1 MSSYYLLPANLNF
14 KRVQSIP
21 FDIQNKIF
29 QNNSGVNAA
38 EKIQELNSFFYN
50 GTEAIPSTITT
61 TVAQILAQDPDV
73 DYVTDPLAPL
83 VPAYRVH
90 VHGWTN
96 VAVTAEPEGPL
107 NIIGGFPRSFNS
119 NQLVNNAKT
128 SVVLPQGTLTAYA
141 EEPAGDTVTP
151 HVVILSDNT
160 VTLTDINSTPSDPFP
175 NWSVSIDIPYPGVY
189 PSFMEF
195 DFSFNL
201 FIEPQFTYA

>member
-21 FDIQNKIF
+21 ADIQNKLS
-29 QNNSGVNAA
+29 QNTSGVDAA
-38 EKIQELNSFFYN
+38 EKIQNLNTFFYE
-50 GTEAIPSTITT
+50 GEGDAAEEVPSTITT

-73 DYVTDPLAPL
+73 DYIADPTAPL

-96 VAVTAEPEGPL
+96 LAVSPTDVL
-107 NIIGGFPRSFNS
+107 TIVGGFPRSFTS
-119 NQLVNNAKT
+119 NQMVNNAKT

-141 EEPAGDTVTP
+141 EGLPGDLISPEVI
-151 HVVILSDNT
+151 ILSDNT
-160 VTLTDINSTPSDPFP
+160 VTITDIPTEPLPTWAVTLDT
-175 NWSVSIDIPYPGVY
+175 PYPLSG

-201 FIEPQFTYA
+201 FIQPQFTYA